1 MTKRSLERAF
11 LSTVTGFLVLWAIGV
26 FLSVWDTTDKRI
38 IFGTYKDLLPLFL
51 GIAAVVLGFFAQR
64 RAAYVQQLR
73 VLWSKLVEAI
83 VLAQQYTYTPNPTRD
98 QFTVVQ
104 LKLSIAIEEVRG
116 VFSNLDESDGK
127 DGLYPFEPLK
137 DIYRQIE
144 RLEFGDRFKTQEAE
158 KCRKKIETLWKAM
171 RKEILKEFDR
181 EEPTFPHSHWNDP
194 SQKTVYDKHNIPKL
208 PS

>member
-1 MTKRSLERAF
+1 MTKRSLERVF
-11 LSTVTGFLVLWAIGV
+11 LCAVVGFLVLWVIGL
-26 FLSVWDTTDKRI
+26 FLSIWDTTDKRTV
-38 IFGTYKDLLPLFL
+38 FGTYKDLLPLFL
-51 GIAAVVLGFFAQR
+51 GIAAAVLGFFAQR

-73 VLWSKLVEAI
+73 VLWSKLVEAV
-83 VLAQQYTYTPNPTRD
+83 VLAQQYTYIPNPTRD
-98 QFTVVQ
+98 QFSEVQ

-116 VFSNLDESDGK
+116 VFSNLDESDRK

-144 RLEFGDRFKTQEAE
+144 GLEFGDRFKAQEAE

-171 RKEILKEFDR
+171 RKEISKEFDR

-194 SQKTVYDKHNIPKL
+194 SHEAVYDKHSIPKK